1 MRHNRFD
8 CCLQKGV
15 DMDVLGYSPGIDRL
29 IDLAIEEDL
38 GGGDI
43 TTDGLIP
50 PYAMGQGVIMAKER
64 LVICGLPHAERV
76 FLRIDPQLQCTSP
89 FAEGDSIAAGQT
101 VMTISGRLASLLR
114 AERTAL
120 NFLQR
125 LSGVATHVRAFV
137 ALLADSTVRLTD
149 TRKTTPGWRALEKY
163 AVRIGGATNHR
174 MGLYDGILIKDN
186 HIAACGGITSAITLS
201 RARASHLLKIEV
213 ETSTL
218 DDVKEALAAGADVI
232 MLDNMELSEIRAAVA
247 LVAKRVPVEVSG
259 GVTIERLAELAA
271 AGVDLISA
279 GALTH
284 SARAVDLSMRI
295 AHNAPKS

>member
-1 MRHNRFD
+1 ME
-8 CCLQKGV
+8 LV
-15 DMDVLGYSPGIDRL
+15 GYSPGVDRL

-43 TTDGLIP
+43 TTDGLIQP
-50 PYAMGQGVIMAKER
+50 QATGQGIIVAKEK
-64 LVICGLPHAERV
+64 LVICGLPIAERV
-76 FLRIDPQLQCTSP
+76 FRRIDPQIKCTCP
-89 FAEGDSIAAGQT
+89 FAEGDTIEARQT
-101 VMTISGRLASLLR
+101 VMILSGRIASLLR
-114 AERTAL
+114 AERIAL

-137 ALLADSTVRLTD
+137 AFLAESNVRLTD
-149 TRKTTPGWRALEKY
+149 TRKTTPGWRTLEKY
-163 AVRIGGATNHR
+163 AVRIGGAANHR

-186 HIAACGGITSAITLS
+186 HIAACGGITSAVALS
-201 RARASHLLKIEV
+201 RTRASHLLKIEV

-232 MLDNMELSEIRAAVA
+232 MLDNMDLAQIRAAVA
-247 LVAKRVPVEVSG
+247 LVAGRVPVEVSG
-259 GVTIERLAELAA
+259 GVTIERLAQLAA
-271 AGVDLISA
+271 TGIDLISA

-295 AHNAPKS
+295 VQNGLKIADGA